1 MLALRWEVVFVGL
14 WDVVYFGGVA
24 SLGAR
29 VSQCSTLA
37 PLVDFG
43 CGFGIWCWGKVRWAV
58 GSYQFLVWPA
68 WVQAFAASR
77 RWGGTELGARRSF
90 ASLYDIFE
98 QLSVRLAAG
107 CF

>member
-1 MLALRWEVVFVGL
+1 MPELVWEVVFVGCGGG
-14 WDVVYFGGVA
+14 VYFCGVA

-29 VSQCSTLA
+29 VGRCSTLA
-37 PLVDFG
+37 PLVDCG
-43 CGFGIWCWGKVRWAV
+43 CGFGFRRWGNGRWAV

-77 RWGGTELGARRSF
+77 RWGGTEIDAGRSF
-90 ASLYDIFE
+90 ASFCKIFE
-98 QLSVRLAAG
+98 RLSVRPAAG